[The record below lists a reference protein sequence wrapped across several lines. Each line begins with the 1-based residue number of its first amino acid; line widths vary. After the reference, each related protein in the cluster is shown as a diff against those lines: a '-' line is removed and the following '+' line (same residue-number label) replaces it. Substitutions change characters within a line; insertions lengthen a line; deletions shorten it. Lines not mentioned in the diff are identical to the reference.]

1 MKVTSQSKSQSQYA
15 FQEFDLCPVLPFS
28 HMIRICTNICYHTF
42 KSFLDAIAPTPV
54 SGWVSQWVIVSDL
67 EIAIASPSFANC
79 FGNFPKLFSRILKI
93 RWIYNIYTELV
104 CYVSAPNPVEEQS
117 HCEALMCY
125 LMSGAWLL
133 AHFHGNL
140 SPLLWFTALQ

>member
-79 FGNFPKLFSRILKI
+79 FGNFLFLYAIAIAVTPVSGWVSQWVIDSFRLKI
-93 RWIYNIYTELV
+93 AIASPSFASLFLK
-104 CYVSAPNPVEEQS
+104 VSTV
-117 HCEALMCY
+117 
-125 LMSGAWLL
+125 
-133 AHFHGNL
+133 
-140 SPLLWFTALQ
+140 